1 MNYGYGLR
9 ILREKIKD
17 PMLTPNKYNN
27 YITTVVKATFRTLE
41 NTMKLIG
48 KKIRSINSHEEKM
61 LRAPLINC

>member
-1 MNYGYGLR
+1 
-9 ILREKIKD
+9 
-17 PMLTPNKYNN
+17 MLTPNKYNN